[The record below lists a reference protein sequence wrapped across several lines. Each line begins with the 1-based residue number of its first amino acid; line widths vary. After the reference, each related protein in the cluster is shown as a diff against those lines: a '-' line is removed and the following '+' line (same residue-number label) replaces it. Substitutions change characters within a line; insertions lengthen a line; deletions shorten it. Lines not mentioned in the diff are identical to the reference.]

1 MKNLKKEKKDI
12 HRDDVAD
19 WEPND
24 KNSIALRLHYLARA
38 KPTEDERTIKAQHV
52 APGTWYYRVPLNAE
66 NKDWLRLRQG
76 AREMVYGLEDDDPF
90 VNNVPLRT
98 SRGKAGG
105 LNFVENYLSIFADA
119 PKNIYGDERDNSP
132 CLFSICDAR
141 HQFQTDFFHTTI
153 PYFFDEDQDLNPYV
167 GFTQCPQYFHEMQ
180 DKLDYLDNNNAQ
192 FFRLN
197 CMIRNCCGGVSSC
210 GTNGTWM
217 IRHPENDMVWEKEK
231 RRVRDTDSKRKSKEY
246 VERRTFHESCK
257 VEDTASSLQQVLK
270 GRRSQF
276 INRRLSYGMAKN
288 PVDYLAAVQR
298 WAEGGVVL
306 SLQTFLSYHKG
317 VYMVWFTFIFFI
329 CFLISLFRLV
339 SATDMHFIVVELGF
353 VERST
358 FDQFMV
364 PVVDWLQSTVV
375 VTNSKYFQQHPA
387 LLADYV
393 TMTTQFIIWV
403 GTLILF
409 LAFVFIVTELL
420 KLIQRV
426 CGLRIPIVWP
436 DEMRWWGRLLISMD
450 NLTYFLWFWTA
461 FFWIGF
467 NYYSVFTKRSYHF
480 SSVGMFT
487 FMLAIQLL
495 SWGMIIA
502 SSMRYTLSTSM
513 EANEVISLSMDNIW
527 RSTQLFYITAP
538 LLLYSI
544 IKGIQDYL
552 RYQMYGEDISYWV
565 GGDRGA
571 MSTNLVKYWTLLL
584 VLGAISA
591 WVYYIITGHNQVG
604 AMGSCLIVSLV
615 ALDVL
620 HPCVYLWVG
629 QTKTTDA
636 MVKEMTW
643 GQAMTTRGFWER
655 KLHNLILN
663 QSVTGLFKWL
673 GPSWFVLMPFLTL
686 VMPYIG
692 VNQAFMM
699 VGSTTNR

>member
-1 MKNLKKEKKDI
+1 
-12 HRDDVAD
+12 
-19 WEPND
+19 
-24 KNSIALRLHYLARA
+24 
-38 KPTEDERTIKAQHV
+38 
-52 APGTWYYRVPLNAE
+52 
-66 NKDWLRLRQG
+66 
-76 AREMVYGLEDDDPF
+76 MVYGMEDDDPF
-90 VNNVPLRT
+90 MQNVPLRT

-105 LNFVENYLSIFADA
+105 LNFVENYLSIYADK
-119 PKNIYGDERDNSP
+119 PQNLYGDERDNAP

-153 PYFFDEDQDLNPYV
+153 PYFFTEDQELNKYV
-167 GFTQCPQYFHEMQ
+167 GFTQCPQFFPEME

-217 IRHPENDMVWEKEK
+217 IRHPEGDLVWEQEK
-231 RRVRDTDSKRKSKEY
+231 RRVRDSESKRKSKEY

-257 VEDTASSLQQVLK
+257 VEDTASSLQQVLR

-306 SLQTFLSYHKG
+306 SMQTFGSCHKG
-317 VYMVWFTFIFFI
+317 VYMVWFTFIAFI
-329 CFLISLFRLV
+329 CFLVSLIRLV
-339 SATDMHFIVVELGF
+339 NKTDTTFWIVQVGWMDQSTIDSMMNPGVDALKHLMRSSEYFKDHPQLLTDMVVMLVQF
-353 VERST
+353 VTWVAS
-358 FDQFMV
+358 
-364 PVVDWLQSTVV
+364 
-375 VTNSKYFQQHPA
+375 
-387 LLADYV
+387 LAA
-393 TMTTQFIIWV
+393 M
-403 GTLILF
+403 LF
-409 LAFVFIVTELL
+409 AVFLVTELL
-420 KLIQRV
+420 KFIQRV
-426 CGLRIPIVWP
+426 CGLRFPFIWP

-467 NYYSVFTKRSYHF
+467 NYYSVIARRSYHF
-480 SSVGMFT
+480 SSTGMFG
-487 FMLAIQLL
+487 FMLSIQIL
-495 SWGMIIA
+495 SWGMVIA
-502 SSMRYTLSTSM
+502 SSMRYTLATSM

-538 LLLYSI
+538 LLGYSI
-544 IKGIQDYL
+544 IKGVQDYM

-584 VLGAISA
+584 ILGAISS
-591 WVYYIITGHNQVG
+591 WVYFAIEGRHHVG
-604 AMGSCLIVSLV
+604 VASSCLIVTLI
-615 ALDVL
+615 ALDVM
-620 HPCVYLWVG
+620 HPCTYLWVG
-629 QTKTTDA
+629 QTKFTDA
-636 MVKEMTW
+636 MGKDLTW
-643 GQAMTTRGFWER
+643 FQALTHSGWWER
-655 KLHNLILN
+655 RIYNAILN
-663 QSVTGLFKWL
+663 PSVTGIMKWL
-673 GPSWFVLMPFLTL
+673 GPAWFVAMPFLVL

-699 VGSTTNR
+699 VGSMTNR